1 MIYWTDKDWMRNL
14 WQSKNLVEKV
24 FITYL
29 KKNVQNLQKSF
40 LIVARLFLFYW
51 FAMWHCIIYF
61 IQMHVITGQSTS
73 WSVID
78 ICDIVK
84 YVSMA
89 KAFVDIFTLKTF
101 CLPTGEKSQQLYGLG
116 KKFGFPQAF
125 ETYVWKVKR
134 LKIKL
139 KIVLIWKMTSPL
151 FYWALL
157 THSSISWPSSWPHLK
172 NHRMLIF

>member
-1 MIYWTDKDWMRNL
+1 MFYWTDKEWMRNL
-14 WQSKNLVEKV
+14 WQSKNLVEKG

-61 IQMHVITGQSTS
+61 IRMHVITGQSTS

-101 CLPTGEKSQQLYGLG
+101 CLPTGEKSQQLFMGWR
-116 KKFGFPQAF
+116 K
-125 ETYVWKVKR
+125 TW
-134 LKIKL
+134 ISTS
-139 KIVLIWKMTSPL
+139 IWNICLESKAPE
-151 FYWALL
+151 
-157 THSSISWPSSWPHLK
+157 
-172 NHRMLIF
+172 N